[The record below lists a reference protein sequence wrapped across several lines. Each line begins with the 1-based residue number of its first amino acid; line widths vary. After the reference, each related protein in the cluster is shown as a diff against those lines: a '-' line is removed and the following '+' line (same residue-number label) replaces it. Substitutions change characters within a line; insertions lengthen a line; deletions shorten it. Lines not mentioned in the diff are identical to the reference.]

1 MRWRVLAT
9 KGCGSAIV
17 EATLAIA
24 GIPYDREEHDYLT
37 PEGRAAIAAFNPLGQ
52 VPTVVLPD
60 GAVMTE
66 SAAIALYVADRA
78 PGLLP
83 PAGNPARPAALRWLV
98 FLVAAIY
105 PTFTYGDDPKVFGCG
120 DELRRSTDKRREQ
133 LWRQVEAVAQQPW
146 FLGDQQSVLDVYISI
161 MTRWRPRRAWFAE
174 TCPRLTA
181 IATALDRDP
190 RLAAVWAANF

>member
-24 GIPYDREEHDYLT
+24 GIPYDREEHDYGK

-66 SAAIALYVADRA
+66 SAAIALYVADRT

-83 PAGNPARPAALRWLV
+83 PAGDPTRPAALRWLV

-105 PTFTYGDDPKVFGCG
+105 P
-120 DELRRSTDKRREQ
+120 
-133 LWRQVEAVAQQPW
+133 
-146 FLGDQQSVLDVYISI
+146 
-161 MTRWRPRRAWFAE
+161 
-174 TCPRLTA
+174 
-181 IATALDRDP
+181 
-190 RLAAVWAANF
+190 